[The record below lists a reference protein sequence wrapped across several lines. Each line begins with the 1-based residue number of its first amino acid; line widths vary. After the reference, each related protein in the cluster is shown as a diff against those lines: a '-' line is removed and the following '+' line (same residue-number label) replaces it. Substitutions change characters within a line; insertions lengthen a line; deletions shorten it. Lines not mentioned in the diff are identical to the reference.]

1 MSNYVEITDKDK
13 HYLINLDIV
22 GFIDASQVE
31 EVPNPYEQHTKE
43 YKNDK
48 AYQAF
53 IIIPSS
59 FVSIKIPVYGN
70 TIEEAKEKQMAV
82 YTKLYNAIS
91 TKQKKIRSIE
101 V

>member
-22 GFIDASQVE
+22 GFIDASQIE
-31 EVPNPYEQHTKE
+31 EVPGQFMKEE